1 MGWIGWERDR
11 VREGWRIDDGWLVG
25 AKIKD
30 QQGLIKDRVR
40 EGERYSERI
49 YNGGDHLLWQP
60 SS

>member
-1 MGWIGWERDR
+1 MGGGWF
-11 VREGWRIDDGWLVG
+11 VG

-30 QQGLIKDRVR
+30 QQGLMKDRVR

-60 SS
+60 PRKLGKGLGNKQEVIQ